1 MGISENIKA
10 LREKNN
16 QTLEEVAKAIGSSK
30 QTIQRYETGEI
41 KNIPYDKVIALA
53 EHFIVTPG
61 YLMGWEEK
69 NKNPITDN
77 IVSKD
82 IELLDL
88 FHKLNDSQK
97 NHIISTMKL
106 LIKE

>member
-1 MGISENIKA
+1 MGICENIKT

-41 KNIPYDKVIALA
+41 KNIPYDKVVALA
-53 EHFIVTPG
+53 DHFFVTPG

-69 NKNPITDN
+69 SENPITDN

-97 NHIISTMKL
+97 DHIIATMKL